1 MLRYTA
7 RLFTDCSV
15 GQKLLL
21 GFGLVSL
28 LAVAA
33 TAQGLYATSSLL
45 EYSRQV
51 SAMVAINRMT
61 LQMRN
66 AEKAYALDPQPQAM
80 QVVRDLMQALG
91 AQLQML
97 EQQAVGDGVS
107 LLVTMQQS
115 IDGYRAQFEQF
126 IGHQRLAAE
135 ALRHMQEQ
143 AEQAR
148 LQFETVELDMYDQVR
163 SVLNSG
169 QVFDGDPLSLAE
181 QASALQRRLL
191 LTRND
196 EFAYVQEGQPAALE
210 RWSESTEEMSNA
222 LELLQGRVDE
232 NSEQSLGAAL
242 AALLEYRKAFKRY
255 RDSRELSRQTAVQMD
270 TQAQTVLRQVEQAAA
285 DRQTQMSERGRT
297 VMLLQAVGALVIVGL
312 ALLASLTI
320 RQLIVA
326 PLRQTL
332 HIARRIAQGDLS
344 GVAEDRAVRRDE
356 LGQLMAAVGE
366 MTLNLRQLV
375 TRIGLSVAGI
385 GQTTATL
392 GAFSAQS
399 NSAAQRQKIE
409 TEHAA
414 TAMQQMTATV
424 QQVAQNAEQASQ
436 AAGEA
441 DLQAR
446 SGEQIVQQA
455 SGQIHHLAAELT
467 VSERAIHSLQQQI
480 ERIGTVVDVIT
491 AVAEQTNL
499 LALNAA
505 IEAARAGEQGRGFAV
520 VADEVRSLAQRTQA
534 STREIE
540 TLISSLQQQSQ
551 HSVTQ
556 IQGCGRLMAD
566 TVTLADQVSAALGG
580 ITGAVSQIEQ
590 MNQQNA
596 ASAEQQSIVAAEVS
610 RNVMLVRY
618 EAERCAESNQQVVLA
633 IDDLASLEKELRE
646 AVAQFRIS
654 A

>member
-1 MLRYTA
+1 MLKQTA
-7 RLFTDCSV
+7 RLLADCSV

-21 GFGLVSL
+21 GFGLVSV

-33 TAQGLYATSSLL
+33 TAQGLYATVTLL
-45 EYSRQV
+45 EHSRQV

-80 QVVRDLMQALG
+80 QEVKGLMQALG
-91 AQLQML
+91 TQLQTL
-97 EQQAVGDGVS
+97 EQQAAGDGLA
-107 LLVTMQQS
+107 LLVAMQQS

-126 IGHQRLAAE
+126 IGHQRLAAK

-148 LQFETVELDMYDQVR
+148 LQFEMVELDMYDQVR

-169 QVFDGDPLSLAE
+169 QVLDGDPLSLAE
-181 QASALQRRLL
+181 QTSALQRRLL

-196 EFAYVQEGQPAALE
+196 EFAYVQEGLPTALE
-210 RWSESTEEMSNA
+210 RWRESTEEMSNA

-232 NSEQSLGAAL
+232 NSEESLAAAL
-242 AALLEYRKAFKRY
+242 AALVEYRKAFQRY
-255 RDSRELSRQTAVQMD
+255 RDSRALSKQTAVQMD
-270 TQAQTVLRQVEQAAA
+270 AQAQTVLRQVEQAAA
-285 DRQTQMSERGRT
+285 DRQVQMSERGRSM
-297 VMLLQAVGALVIVGL
+297 MLLQAVGALVIVVL
-312 ALLASLTI
+312 ALIASLII

-326 PLRQTL
+326 PLRETL
-332 HIARRIAQGDLS
+332 QIARRIAQGDLS

-366 MTLNLRQLV
+366 MTVNLRQLV
-375 TRIGLSVAGI
+375 ARIGLSVAGI
-385 GQTTATL
+385 GQTSATL

-414 TAMQQMTATV
+414 TAMQQMAVTV
-424 QQVAQNAEQASQ
+424 QQVAQNAEQASL
-436 AAGEA
+436 AAGQA
-441 DLQAR
+441 DRQAR

-455 SGQIHHLAAELT
+455 SGQIHRLAAELDL
-467 VSERAIHSLQQQI
+467 SEQAIQSLQQQV
-480 ERIGTVVDVIT
+480 ERIGTVVDVIS

-540 TLISSLQQQSQ
+540 TLIGSLQQLSR
-551 HSVTQ
+551 HSVAQ
-556 IQGCGRLMAD
+556 IQGCGRSMAD
-566 TVTLADQVSAALGG
+566 TVAFAGQVSAALDG
-580 ITGAVSQIEQ
+580 ITGAVSLIEQ

-596 ASAEQQSIVAAEVS
+596 ASAEQQSIVAEEVS
-610 RNVMLVRY
+610 RNVMQVRN
-618 EAERCAESNQQVVLA
+618 EAERCAVANQQVVLA
-633 IDDLASLEKELRE
+633 SDDLAGLEQELRE
-646 AVAQFRIS
+646 AVAQFRT
-654 A
+654 